1 MLRVGLLS
9 EIFMNFIHPIICII
23 IEANYSIRAL
33 RLRFTAP
40 PYRDLKR
47 ALGQQEKEVC
57 LALP

>member
-1 MLRVGLLS
+1 MLRVGFLN

-33 RLRFTAP
+33 RIRFTAP
-40 PYRDLKR
+40 PCGDLKG
-47 ALGQQEKEVC
+47 ALGQQEKEVG